1 MRMNKT
7 GVFAPAL
14 IITAGLCLGLTACV
28 KAPSDEEVKAMMQV
42 TDVSTKWVSKF
53 YQPWP
58 PKLTLVPTVSFR
70 VKNLTDKP
78 LTYVDFNAIFKF
90 KGDTQNLGDNFLAGI
105 RGTAL
110 MPGELSPVI
119 TLKSN
124 FGSEGRSL
132 ASFQNNPQWRQVEV
146 KLFAQTHGS
155 RLVPLGQWEVSR
167 AIDFKEPEAVG
178 LGKPEVKKPEPQKE
192 TKK

>member
-1 MRMNKT
+1 MRKNKT
-7 GVFAPAL
+7 GPFLQAL
-14 IITAGLCLGLTACV
+14 IITAGLCLGLAACA

-42 TDVSTKWVSKF
+42 TDVSTKWVSKL

-78 LTYVDFNAIFKF
+78 LAYVDFNAIFKF
-90 KGDTQNLGDNFLAGI
+90 KGDTQNLGDNFLAAI
-105 RGTAL
+105 RGTPVK
-110 MPGELSPVI
+110 PGELSLVI

-132 ASFQNNPQWRQVEV
+132 ASFRNNPQWRRVEV
-146 KLFAQTHGS
+146 KIFAQTHGS
-155 RLVPLGQWEVSR
+155 RLVPIGQWDVSR
-167 AIDFKEPEAVG
+167 DIDFKEPEAVG
-178 LGKPEVKKPEPQKE
+178 SGKPEVKKPEPQKE